1 MSAFV
6 ADLARTLN
14 FVYKDSD
21 KNAYNDIEMMNF
33 YMSDL
38 DMKNYRENPANEKY
52 YTEHDGTINMTSVLG
67 AYAIA
72 TKGHFY

>member
-14 FVYKDSD
+14 FDYKDSD
-21 KNAYNDIEMMNF
+21 KNAYKDIEMMNF

-38 DMKNYRENPANEKY
+38 DMKNYRENPANVKY